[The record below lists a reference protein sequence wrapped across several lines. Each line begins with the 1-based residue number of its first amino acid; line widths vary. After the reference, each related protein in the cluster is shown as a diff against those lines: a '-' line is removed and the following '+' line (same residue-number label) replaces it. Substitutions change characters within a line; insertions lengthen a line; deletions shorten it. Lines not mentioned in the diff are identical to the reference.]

1 MGEKAISF
9 YFFKHLEASKISS
22 FLQVF
27 VEIVVKAD
35 NNLPWPLL
43 VEQPFYCSEQCNCM
57 KVEAPLTNKTYR
69 YVEMYRYDKAISLVF
84 FHFNGLLVALGTSK

>member
-1 MGEKAISF
+1 M
-9 YFFKHLEASKISS
+9 EASKISS